1 MCQIQDGA
9 QVNQEVIW
17 DQVGGWGSLLELEEL
32 KTNINFPCLWSE
44 SIEKDKLQD
53 FPAPRNVHTSFK
65 FKLVQNQISLPFP
78 SSMPHRTCL
87 NTKRTKTKGDKYKQC
102 LF

>member
-53 FPAPRNVHTSFK
+53 FPAPQKCTHLFQ
-65 FKLVQNQISLPFP
+65 VQAGTESDLFAISL
-78 SSMPHRTCL
+78 
-87 NTKRTKTKGDKYKQC
+87 
-102 LF
+102 